1 MESASSEMEEEV
13 YRTVRCPPPSSKGRQ
28 QEVEEEK
35 EEEKGAWEEAVRK
48 QWFGEEEAP
57 PLFCHRIYLSP
68 PFFPFELFLLRPA
81 DKSMFFLVPI
91 PTRYSEQ
98 DHAVIQK

>member
-35 EEEKGAWEEAVRK
+35 EEEKGA
-48 QWFGEEEAP
+48 
-57 PLFCHRIYLSP
+57 
-68 PFFPFELFLLRPA
+68 
-81 DKSMFFLVPI
+81 
-91 PTRYSEQ
+91 
-98 DHAVIQK
+98 